1 MKALRVLLAVC
12 GVITLLYNG
21 YVFSSV
27 DRPVAVFTAIATTLV
42 WTYIFIKETLDNT
55 P

>member
-12 GVITLLYNG
+12 GVVTLLYNG
-21 YVFSSV
+21 YVFSSI
-27 DRPVAVFTAIATTLV
+27 DRPIAIGAAIATTLV
-42 WTYIFIKETLDNT
+42 WAYIFIKETLDNT